1 LVLSGNNSFSG
12 ALAVNAGVLDLNAST
27 GAAAASASTIL
38 VATNATLL
46 VSKTD
51 QVNNSAAVTLSG
63 GTIQRASG
71 VSEVFGSLNMTASS
85 FLDFSGGT
93 AGTITFSGITYTP
106 SALLA
111 LDIANFNQGSVLVFQ
126 TTNNLSMTG
135 FTFSG
140 SGGFGSSSFNGS
152 TFTITA
158 IPEPSTYLA
167 AAGLLALFALSCRRR
182 ARSVSR

>member
-1 LVLSGNNSFSG
+1 V
-12 ALAVNAGVLDLNAST
+12 AK
-27 GAAAASASTIL
+27 STI
-38 VATNATLL
+38 TLNDNT
-46 VSKTD
+46 S
-51 QVNNSAAVTLSG
+51 VTLSG
-63 GTIQRASG
+63 GTIRRASG
-71 VSEVFGSLNMTASS
+71 ASEVFGSLNLTESS

-93 AGTITFSGITYTP
+93 AGTMTFGGISYTP

-111 LDIANFNQGSVLVFQ
+111 LDIANFNQGSMLVFQ

-158 IPEPSTYLA
+158 IPEPSTYLVA
-167 AAGLLALFALSCRRR
+167 LGILVALLAAPATRPLLRRSRGRIFARTASQHFKTQ
-182 ARSVSR
+182 